1 MTWRSGDR
9 CEDNNGGEES
19 EFPAAILRRL
29 ERTPGVRQAMV
40 GKEAEAE
47 AEASFGGRK
56 KKSGNLKER
65 KRERCVSGNV
75 ESSSFTV
82 SEKVNSFVSLSS
94 RFGKGCK

>member
-47 AEASFGGRK
+47 ASFGGRK
-56 KKSGNLKER
+56 KKSGNLRER
-65 KRERCVSGNV
+65 KRERDVSRGMWRV
-75 ESSSFTV
+75 RRLLCR
-82 SEKVNSFVSLSS
+82 K
-94 RFGKGCK
+94 K